1 MIIHPF
7 KKEKTCWVTS
17 SCVEWK
23 MPISVTDRLRITL
36 DLEARAL
43 LTLAYRP
50 TAFHDYLLYRALY
63 YMVASTK

>member
-1 MIIHPF
+1 
-7 KKEKTCWVTS
+7 
-17 SCVEWK
+17 

-43 LTLAYRP
+43 LTLAYRS